1 MRDFEQIISEARA
14 AMIAAAS
21 SHYGISEE
29 EIVRQIESMDDVEV
43 EIPPYKVIY
52 PPFDT

>member
-1 MRDFEQIISEARA
+1 MKNLEQAIREARA
-14 AMIAAAS
+14 EMIAAAS

-29 EIVRQIESMDDVEV
+29 EIVRQIENMNVEV

>member
-1 MRDFEQIISEARA
+1 MKDLEQAIREARA
-14 AMIAAAS
+14 EMIAAAS

-29 EIVRQIESMDDVEV
+29 EIVRQIENINVEV